1 MTGYAL
7 AGMAVVL
14 IVVLLGRFAVRE
26 TAPEPTPARTELSE
40 PEPRQ
45 TARPVAATDE
55 LPAETA
61 ASEPPDSAVTNAAV
75 LYRQAFALYDALS
88 QEEKGLLGDWR
99 TNVDASVEAQLCE
112 KLRPI
117 LERMHQAATVTNC
130 DWGIEP
136 MTFGTRFDFLA
147 PARACA
153 RAAAW
158 SAARCRSR
166 DATGATDDVL
176 SALRLGQSVSQVAL
190 IGCLVDF
197 AIQGLAFSSVA
208 WNLGSFGSADRHRLV
223 AAITD
228 PAYEQAPAR
237 AIEQEANMVARLGD
251 HLVSLPPDEFQKE
264 MAEFAEWMLPPPKI
278 DQASARQALLE
289 IAELER
295 ELGKILAAGSAEE
308 YEAWLR
314 KFDQIQESNSLVEL
328 LLPPLEAFVSRVQRA
343 EVARAMVVTAL
354 GVAETGTEALAAH
367 PDPATGEPFIYT
379 ETADG
384 FELQS
389 GYQTN
394 GIPLKM
400 QFR

>member
-1 MTGYAL
+1 
-7 AGMAVVL
+7 
-14 IVVLLGRFAVRE
+14 
-26 TAPEPTPARTELSE
+26 
-40 PEPRQ
+40 
-45 TARPVAATDE
+45 
-55 LPAETA
+55 
-61 ASEPPDSAVTNAAV
+61 
-75 LYRQAFALYDALS
+75 
-88 QEEKGLLGDWR
+88 
-99 TNVDASVEAQLCE
+99 
-112 KLRPI
+112 
-117 LERMHQAATVTNC
+117 
-130 DWGIEP
+130 
-136 MTFGTRFDFLA
+136 
-147 PARACA
+147 
-153 RAAAW
+153 
-158 SAARCRSR
+158 
-166 DATGATDDVL
+166 
-176 SALRLGQSVSQVAL
+176 
-190 IGCLVDF
+190 
-197 AIQGLAFSSVA
+197 
-208 WNLGSFGSADRHRLV
+208 
-223 AAITD
+223 
-228 PAYEQAPAR
+228 
-237 AIEQEANMVARLGD
+237 MVARLGD